1 MIEVSTLNK
10 YFGTN
15 HVLRDCSLAIDA
27 GEVVTLLGAS
37 GCGKTTLLRC
47 IAGFETP
54 QQGRVTLAGDDV
66 TALPPNRRD
75 VGFVFQNYALFPHMT
90 VAENVGYGLS
100 VRRTDRKTMES
111 SVAEAL
117 DMVSLT
123 GFGDRFPKSL
133 SGGQQQRVALARA
146 LVLHPKVLLMDEAF
160 NALDAK
166 LRGAMQIELRK
177 IVKRVGLTAVCV
189 THDQDE
195 ALTISDRIAVMSE
208 GRIEQFASPQ
218 TIYDDPTTAFVADF
232 IGAANVLPRQTADQ
246 FAAGGQ
252 GLAEQGWAEDA
263 QSIVVRP
270 ENFSLATQS
279 TPGAVAGRVD
289 FVRLTGPDMAYEI
302 ALDGGPSVRA
312 LIDRH
317 DHVQLD
323 VGDAVYVSVRD
334 KDGCKPVLG
343 TL

>member
-1 MIEVSTLNK
+1 MIEVSALNK
-10 YFGTN
+10 YFGAN
-15 HVLRDCSLAIDA
+15 HVLRDCSLAINA

-47 IAGFETP
+47 IAGFEKP
-54 QQGRVTLAGDDV
+54 QRGQVFLAGEDV
-66 TALPPNRRD
+66 TAFPPNRRD
-75 VGFVFQNYALFPHMT
+75 VGFVFQSYALFPHMT

-100 VRRTDRKTMES
+100 VRRADRATIQN

-117 DMVSLT
+117 DMVSL
-123 GFGDRFPKSL
+123 GGLGDRFPKSL

-208 GRIEQFASPQ
+208 GQIEQFASPQ
-218 TIYDDPTTAFVADF
+218 VIYDDPTTAFVADF
-232 IGAANVLPRQTADQ
+232 IGAANVLPKLL
-246 FAAGGQ
+246 AARFTSDG
-252 GLAEQGWAEDA
+252 AGWAKDA
-263 QSIVVRP
+263 ETIVIRP
-270 ENFSLATQS
+270 ENLSLAAKVS
-279 TPGAVAGRVD
+279 PGAVAGRVD
-289 FVRLTGPDMAYEI
+289 FVRLTGPDIEYEV
-302 ALDGGPSVRA
+302 ALDDGTPVRA

-317 DHVQLD
+317 DHHQLH
-323 VGDAVYVSVRD
+323 VGDEVYVSVRD
-334 KDGCKPVLG
+334 INGCKPVLG